1 MSLVSEALKK
11 AEKEAAA
18 REARA
23 KGLPAP
29 LETPLQPYRARRGQ
43 RRRSGLAPLVALLGI
58 AAAIALVFALARR
71 PPADAPPLDAVPASD
86 PAKPPAPVA
95 EPASTPTPA
104 AEADAAEA
112 PPATGATGSTPP
124 SPSAPPPGPEPGS
137 RPAATTAGPAPA
149 PYSGPGGSDDQPAA
163 ARPKR
168 VGEPFVRR
176 VEFADGSKLELGGIA
191 YSEAAPFAYLNGKL
205 LAVGESTAGYTLV
218 RILRD
223 RVVVRGEEGELTI
236 LLKAR

>member
-43 RRRSGLAPLVALLGI
+43 RRRNGLAPLVALLGI
-58 AAAIALVFALARR
+58 AAVIALVFALARR
-71 PPADAPPLDAVPASD
+71 PPADAPPLRAVPASE
-86 PAKPPAPVA
+86 PAKPATPDASPAP
-95 EPASTPTPA
+95 PPTQAP
-104 AEADAAEA
+104 EADAAAA
-112 PPATGATGSTPP
+112 PPATSADGSAAP
-124 SPSAPPPGPEPGS
+124 SPAGQAPGPDPEG

-149 PYSGPGGSDDQPAA
+149 PHAGPGVSDDQPAA

-168 VGEPFVRR
+168 DGEPFVRR